1 VGGVS
6 FLISRDLF
14 FDPAVTVVAE
24 GCSRVRVGDC
34 SNFSRQF
41 EKARGISAEQ
51 DRRQKEEERSFS

>member
-6 FLISRDLF
+6 LLASRDLF
-14 FDPAVTVVAE
+14 FDPAVPVVAE
-24 GCSRVRVGDC
+24 GCSRVRVGDY

-51 DRRQKEEERSFS
+51 DRRQRE